1 MCILVVV
8 VIVDIGII
16 SYTYV
21 CIYKCMHACMHV
33 LSCRHECMCVCVCVC
48 VCVYLCAFVF
58 IRVHLR
64 MRTCE
69 QSEDEIS
76 PAGVSVSCQLYGA
89 WNSPWYSGFFE
100 GAEESPYSE
109 SVKRGYEV

>member
-1 MCILVVV
+1 M
-8 VIVDIGII
+8 
-16 SYTYV
+16 YV
-21 CIYKCMHACMHV
+21 YINACMHACIFYRV
-33 LSCRHECMCVCVCVC
+33 VTSVCVCVCVC